1 MADRILLKGENG
13 LLYSLNNLGELQSKT
28 VDTLDGYILTDRTVN
43 ADKIV
48 AKSITANE
56 LDVEKVFANSA
67 VIKKIFSQDVTATG
81 TITGATLKG
90 ANAEID
96 NGLIGDRKSVV

>member
-1 MADRILLKGENG
+1 MNLAFAD
-13 LLYSLNNLGELQSKT
+13 
-28 VDTLDGYILTDRTVN
+28 
-43 ADKIV
+43 
-48 AKSITANE
+48 
-56 LDVEKVFANSA
+56 SA

-96 NGLIGDRKSVV
+96 NGLIGGFNVCIF